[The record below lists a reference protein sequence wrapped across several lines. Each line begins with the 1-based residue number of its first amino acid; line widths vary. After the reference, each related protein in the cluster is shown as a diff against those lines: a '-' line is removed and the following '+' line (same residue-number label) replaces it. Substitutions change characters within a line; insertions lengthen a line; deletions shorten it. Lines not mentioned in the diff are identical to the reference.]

1 MSELRERLVTLGR
14 NAITDGFCRWGT
26 PDPMPSE
33 SEIMEL
39 VELHIEHN
47 ADIYAALLPKERAP
61 NIETLLRRVG
71 EGDHYAPEV
80 SWDNDRKAWNVEWLH
95 MRGLRVAAVI
105 SDTGYPWAAIL
116 NGERLHGTDLDGLMA
131 ALDKYDAIVDTT
143 KA

>member
-1 MSELRERLVTLGR
+1 MSELRERIERALHNVEYTAGEAAASMSSVAETLR
-14 NAITDGFCRWGT
+14 EA
-26 PDPMPSE
+26 
-33 SEIMEL
+33 L
-39 VELHIEHN
+39 
-47 ADIYAALLPKERAP
+47 ALLPEERAP